1 MKESN
6 SNFVRNYAMKLRSVD
21 LFCGVGGL
29 TYGTRST
36 GINVVAGYD
45 IDLNSKLAYEENNPG
60 TGFILKDVAEI
71 KSGEIS
77 ALYPKDTDVRILMG
91 CAPCQ
96 PFSSYNRQPRTSPSR
111 SSKMELLSHFGV
123 QVKDSLPEI
132 VSMENVPNLSKEPVF
147 GKFVALLEEL
157 GYRIDWK
164 VVNAAHYGV
173 PQSRK
178 RLLLLASRLGP
189 ISLLPP
195 THNTDNLVTVRDKI
209 GRLPKLNAGETHQ
222 SDNLHRS
229 RALADVNLKRIRASK
244 PGGTWEDWPKSL
256 LPDAYRRPS
265 GQSFKSVYGR
275 LQWDQLSST
284 ITTQFIG
291 YGSGRFGHP
300 SQDRALSLREGA
312 LLQTFPEDY
321 TFVPRDAEN
330 NYHVQP
336 IATQIGNAVPPRLG
350 EVIGESIKAH
360 VGN

>member
-1 MKESN
+1 
-6 SNFVRNYAMKLRSVD
+6 MKLRSVD

-29 TYGTRST
+29 TYGTRSA
-36 GINVVAGYD
+36 GIEVIAGYD
-45 IDLNSKLAYEENNPG
+45 IDAKSKLAYEENNPG
-60 TGFILKDVAEI
+60 TRFILEDVALI
-71 KSGEIS
+71 QPGEIS
-77 ALYPKDTDVRILMG
+77 SLYPKDTDVRILMG

-96 PFSSYNRQPRTSPSR
+96 PFSTYNRQPRNSPAR
-111 SSKMELLSHFGV
+111 SSKMELLSYFGIHI
-123 QVKDSLPEI
+123 KDVIPEI
-132 VSMENVPNLSKEPVF
+132 ISMENVPNLAKEPVF
-147 GKFVALLEEL
+147 GQFVDLLAEL
-157 GYRIDWK
+157 GYCIDWK

-178 RLLLLASRLGP
+178 RLLLLASRLGQ

-195 THNTDNLVTVRDKI
+195 THGKGNFVTVRDRI
-209 GRLPKLNAGETHQ
+209 GRLPKLEAGETHLT
-222 SDNLHRS
+222 DNLHRS
-229 RALADVNLKRIRASK
+229 RSLTELNLKRIRASK
-244 PGGTWEDWPKSL
+244 PGGTWEDWPKKL
-256 LPDAYRRPS
+256 LPEAYLKPS

-312 LLQTFPEDY
+312 LLQTFPEEY
-321 TFVPRDAEN
+321 IFVPKDTGSE
-330 NYHVQP
+330 YHVQP

-360 VGN
+360 LNI